1 MIYIFIALKEFCV
14 LWSAQEL
21 LDNRA
26 DEKKIISSY
35 SRSNVYIVVS
45 NSLCL
50 RLKVYRSSTCTKYT
64 VICVTLI

>member
-26 DEKKIISSY
+26 DEKKSL
-35 SRSNVYIVVS
+35 VVIAEVMFI
-45 NSLCL
+45 LL
-50 RLKVYRSSTCTKYT
+50 YRIACASG
-64 VICVTLI
+64 